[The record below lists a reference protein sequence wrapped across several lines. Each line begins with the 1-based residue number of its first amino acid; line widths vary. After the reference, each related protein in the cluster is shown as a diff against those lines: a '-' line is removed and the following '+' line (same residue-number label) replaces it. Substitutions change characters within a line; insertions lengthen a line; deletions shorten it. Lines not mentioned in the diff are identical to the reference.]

1 MISSGKRM
9 MRNAGTDKAVRRV
22 FVECTHLYQH
32 NFNTGIQR
40 VVRNLACLGGAE
52 GKALGLDVR
61 PVIITRRGLAE
72 IPVGSLARG
81 KSSAAVRVWSKVRKA
96 MIGMVGPTKTAGG
109 VAGAARDGSG
119 AQSKPS
125 AKARLKGVVMSAAVG
140 GVLLM
145 RALVDRAVLYGRVL
159 MHWGNHVDVREGDVL
174 LLADASWKTEVL
186 WSHAENWRR
195 RRGLVGIVV
204 YDLIPIATPE
214 FSAALLVG
222 PFEKYMRRA
231 TASTDFSVAISK
243 HSAHEFLAFARRINA
258 PGWNEDRA
266 GSFRLGADKW
276 ASEQKNASEDAKVAR
291 ATLGER
297 KFCLAVGTV
306 EIRKNHAAILD
317 AFDRLWADGDDVGLV
332 IVGNYGWKSAEIA
345 QRMRTH
351 AEFGKRLFWF
361 TGATDADLEMWYGAC
376 SAVVMASK
384 AEGFGLPVV
393 EALVR
398 GRQVIA
404 SDIPTHRE
412 IADGFVE
419 FFDPTDVGA
428 LVEAVKKNVRGE
440 LKEIGA
446 YRWPGWP
453 ESVKEG
459 LSECARMAA
468 LGRRCESR

>member
-1 MISSGKRM
+1 M
-9 MRNAGTDKAVRRV
+9 MRNSGTDKAARRV

-40 VVRNLACLGGAE
+40 VVRNLACLGGTE
-52 GKALGLDVR
+52 GKSLGLDVR
-61 PVIITRRGLAE
+61 PVIITRWGMAE
-72 IPVGSLARG
+72 IPVASLARG
-81 KSSAAVRVWSKVRKA
+81 KSSRAVRVWSKVRKA
-96 MIGMVGPTKTAGG
+96 MIGMVGPTTTAAG
-109 VAGAARDGSG
+109 VAGAAEDRAQARPSG
-119 AQSKPS
+119 R
-125 AKARLKGVVMSAAVG
+125 ARLKGMVMGGAVG

-145 RALVDRAVLYGRVL
+145 RKVVDRAVLYWRVFT
-159 MHWGNHVDVREGDVL
+159 HWGSHVDVREGDVL
-174 LLADASWKTEVL
+174 LLADASWKTQVL
-186 WSHAENWRR
+186 WSHAEDWRS

-214 FSAALLVG
+214 FSATLLVG
-222 PFEKYMRRA
+222 PFEKYMKRA
-231 TASTDFSVAISK
+231 AAETDFSVAISK
-243 HSAHEFLAFARRINA
+243 HSAQEYLAFARRIHA
-258 PGWNEDRA
+258 PGWNEARA

-276 ASEQKNASEDAKVAR
+276 ASEQRSASDDAKGAR
-291 ATLGER
+291 ETLGGR
-297 KFCLAVGTV
+297 KFFLAVGTV
-306 EIRKNHAAILD
+306 EIRKNHVAILD
-317 AFDRLWADGDDVGLV
+317 AFDRLWAEGTDVGLV

-361 TGATDADLEMWYGAC
+361 TGATDADLEMWYEAC
-376 SAVVMASK
+376 SAVLMASK

-428 LVEAVKKNVRGE
+428 LVEAVRQNLRGE
-440 LKEIGA
+440 VKEIAA

-453 ESVKEG
+453 ESVREG

-468 LGRRCESR
+468 LGKRQS

>member
-9 MRNAGTDKAVRRV
+9 MRNAGTDKAVQRV

-61 PVIITRRGLAE
+61 PVIITRLGMAE

-81 KSSAAVRVWSKVRKA
+81 KSSAAVRIWSKVRKA

-109 VAGAARDGSG
+109 VSGATREGSG
-119 AQSKPS
+119 AQTRLS
-125 AKARLKGVVMSAAVG
+125 AKARLKGVVLGLIVG
-140 GVLLM
+140 GVLLA
-145 RALVDRAVLYGRVL
+145 RRLVDRAVLYWRVL
-159 MHWGNHVDVREGDVL
+159 THWGSHVDVREGDVL
-174 LLADASWKTEVL
+174 LLADASWKTDVL
-186 WSHAENWRR
+186 WSHAESWRKK
-195 RRGLVGIVV
+195 RGLVGIVV

-231 TASTDFSVAISK
+231 TADTDFSVAISK
-243 HSAHEFLAFARRINA
+243 HSAQEFLAFARRINA
-258 PGWNEDRA
+258 PGWNEERA

-276 ASEQKNASEDAKVAR
+276 ASEQRIASEDAVAAR
-291 ATLGER
+291 AKLGQR
-297 KFCLAVGTV
+297 KFFLAVGTV
-306 EIRKNHAAILD
+306 EIRKNHVAILD
-317 AFDRLWADGDDVGLV
+317 AFDRLWAEGVDVGLV

-376 SAVVMASK
+376 SGVVMASK

-398 GRQVIA
+398 GKQVIA

-419 FFDPTDVGA
+419 FFDPTDAGA
-428 LVEAVKKNVRGE
+428 LADAVKKNVRGE
-440 LKEIGA
+440 WKEIGA

-453 ESVKEG
+453 ESVREG
-459 LSECARMAA
+459 LEECARMAA
-468 LGRRCESR
+468 LGARD